1 MLYWEK
7 ITVFL
12 EKCTTYN
19 CTPWVE
25 CRFYDFQH
33 ACISFHGAATPSG
46 PRPLHCW
53 IFAIT
58 LRHTIRGRTPLDE
71 CSARR
76 RDLYLKTHNT
86 HNRQTSVPPVG
97 LNPAIPVS
105 ERPHTH
111 ALDRE
116 NTGMTLPR
124 FGRTFL
130 SLIYVLYIH
139 VTKYTYN
146 RISTFAEKVT
156 REKYGLVAWLP
167 SIPVQHFMLSVH
179 CSGPSLS
186 R

>member
-1 MLYWEK
+1 M
-7 ITVFL
+7 TFL
-12 EKCTTYN
+12 HD
-19 CTPWVE
+19 W
-25 CRFYDFQH
+25 R
-33 ACISFHGAATPSG
+33 ATSW
-46 PRPLHCW
+46 PRPPHYRG
-53 IFAIT
+53 FTIT
-58 LRHTIRGRTPLDE
+58 LRHTIRGSTPLDE

-124 FGRTFL
+124 FGRTLL

-156 REKYGLVAWLP
+156 REKYGLVA
-167 SIPVQHFMLSVH
+167 
-179 CSGPSLS
+179 
-186 R
+186 